1 MLKISSKQ
9 KSQRETALVE
19 IDLLI
24 TNLRKIVS
32 VLSGNVKLKFVLKVE
47 LIKFFT
53 CIKLNLCCAG

>member
-53 CIKLNLCCAG
+53 CI